1 MNCIKSPRQI
11 QENLRQFFERDGITS
26 SSAIARLTGVGQSQV
41 HRNLWGDPQRV
52 TNTLKT
58 LCEYANISVFI
69 AQADPRDSS
78 ILMDAL
84 GAVWDG
90 TDKHA
95 KRLAKLLFA
104 HQKASL

>member
-1 MNCIKSPRQI
+1 MNCIKTPRQI
-11 QENLRQFFERDGITS
+11 QQDLRQFFERGGTTS
-26 SSAIARLTGVGQSQV
+26 STAIARITGLCQSQV
-41 HRNLWGDPQRV
+41 HRNLWGQPKRV
-52 TNTLKT
+52 TTTLKT
-58 LCEYANISVFI
+58 LCDYANISIFSE
-69 AQADPRDSS
+69 QADPRDSS

-90 TDKHA
+90 TDQHA